1 MKKIVLLSSLVCILI
16 SNIVY
21 GQKNLSHFI
30 EVALQNSPL
39 IKTNGLQTQANQL
52 EANKIVASLQKP
64 IIGTSYNYL
73 FAPMY
78 ANDPSNTGLKLN
90 PPKTINDYYGYDLS
104 ATNGGLYQALLTIQQ
119 PLFNKQRVQAINNQ
133 LAIQNQIVNNSSV
146 LSNHDLE
153 KFVTD
158 QYIICLQD
166 IEQQKAIQNIQS
178 VIQKQIQITQKLS
191 AGGLARQGD
200 YKVLE
205 IELEQQNTNLQ
216 ALKNSYKAH
225 LLQLYSICGIN
236 DSTIVE
242 LAPLNLQIS
251 SALDSY
257 QSGFIKQ
264 FQLDSLNL
272 TAAQNIFNTQYRPI
286 VSLYSSAGLNAVYL
300 PTIYKRLGWE
310 VGIMVTQRIFDGHQ
324 RKMNDEKTK
333 ILQQSTAINSQFFV
347 QKNESQKKSFLQVIH
362 SADEQIEAVQKQ
374 IKDYDTLINYYQ
386 NQIINGQGSVID
398 YITILRSSAALQL
411 NIATLQTNRLL
422 AINNYNYW
430 NW

>member
-1 MKKIVLLSSLVCILI
+1 MKKIVVLSSFVFIVI

-21 GQKNLSHFI
+21 GQENLSHFI

-39 IKTNGLQTQANQL
+39 IKTNGLPTQANQL

-64 IIGTSYNYL
+64 IIGTSYNYM

-119 PLFNKQRVQAINNQ
+119 PLFNIQRVYAVNNQ
-133 LAIQNQIVNNSSV
+133 LAVQNQIVNNSAD

-166 IEQQKAIQNIQS
+166 IEQQKAVQIIQS

-225 LLQLYSICGIN
+225 LLQLYSIFGFN

-257 QSGFIKQ
+257 QSGFSKQ

-310 VGIMVTQRIFDGHQ
+310 VGIMVTPRIFDGHQ

-347 QKNESQKKSFLQVIH
+347 QKNENQNKSFLQVIH

-374 IKDYDTLINYYQ
+374 IKDYDNLINYYQ

-398 YITILRSSAALQL
+398 YITILRSSAAVQL